1 MNIRTAIIEDVEAI
15 ALLHAESW
23 RTTYRGMF
31 KEEFLNQHVFQD
43 RKDVWHQRFTKP
55 QENQIV
61 LVVEQGQKLCGFAC
75 AFGNEDHRWGTL
87 LDNLHVCSTRRR
99 QGIGKRLLIEIARW
113 SNQRYPYTGLH
124 LAVLE
129 SNVLARRFYKALGA
143 TNQES
148 QLWEPP
154 GGGVVKE
161 FIYAWHNF
169 DSLLSDQV

>member
-1 MNIRTAIIEDVEAI
+1 MDIRTATIDDAEAI

-23 RTTYRGMF
+23 RTTYRGLF
-31 KEEFLNQHVFQD
+31 QEVFLDQHVFQD
-43 RKDVWHQRFTKP
+43 RRDTWNQRFTKP

-61 LVVEQGQKLCGFAC
+61 LVAEQEQELCGFAC
-75 AFGNEDHRWGTL
+75 AFGDEDHRWGTL
-87 LDNLHVCSTRRR
+87 LDNLHVCSTRKR

-113 SNQRYPYTGLH
+113 SNQRYPGTGLH

-129 SNVLARRFYKALGA
+129 SNVLARRFYEALGA

-169 DSLLSDQV
+169 DSLLSGQV